1 MANGTGHAKKEYLCK
16 RLNKQR
22 EENSCQSIRRLLQI
36 LQIALAKVNR
46 PVHEYV
52 CVFVYVCVCV
62 HMPLTHIQVE
72 EHGAKPTLTR
82 STKSTRS

>member
-1 MANGTGHAKKEYLCK
+1 MANGTGHAKNEYLWE

-46 PVHEYV
+46 TVNES
-52 CVFVYVCVCV
+52 VYVCVY
-62 HMPLTHIQVE
+62 MPLTHIQAE

-82 STKSTRS
+82 STKSTQS

>member
-1 MANGTGHAKKEYLCK
+1 MANGTGHAKNEYLWE

-46 PVHEYV
+46 TVNESVCVCAYMYV
-52 CVFVYVCVCV
+52 CVY
-62 HMPLTHIQVE
+62 MPLTHIQAE

-82 STKSTRS
+82 STKSTKS